1 MRPDFLLSAQSLVVG
16 YESPLLKPIHFSV
29 YAGDLICLMGI
40 NGCGKTTLFK
50 TLGAQ
55 LPALSG
61 EINLKN
67 QNLHSLSS
75 REKAK
80 LMSFVLAGRRGDDHL
95 RVEDVLILGRYPY
108 TNFWGE
114 LQKKDWELIE
124 ETIELVGLSETRH
137 KILGELSDGQR
148 QKVWIARAFVQDTPI
163 LFLDEPTNFL
173 DIPHRLEIMRLLR
186 VMARERGKAV
196 IFSSHDWDCALSAAS
211 WLWLIHEGELCMGLP
226 EDFILNGKIQ
236 EVFSR
241 KDFIFDSERGVFK
254 EKNCGAQKLSITF
267 KDISFERKHWTLH
280 ALGKIGFDCISE
292 DDSQIVVDK
301 QGWTVK
307 TEKGPRL
314 CQSLEELLNTLGRF

>member
-1 MRPDFLLSAQSLVVG
+1 MRPDFLLSAKSLVVG
-16 YESPLLKPIHFSV
+16 YESPLLKPINFSV

-61 EINLKN
+61 EIALKN
-67 QNLHSLSS
+67 QNLLSLSS

-124 ETIELVGLSETRH
+124 EIIELVGLKEIRH

-211 WLWLIHEGELCMGLP
+211 WLWLIHQGELCMGLP
-226 EDFILNGKIQ
+226 EDFILNGKIH

-254 EKNCGAQKLSITF
+254 EKIYGTQKLSITF
-267 KDISFERKHWTLH
+267 NDVSFEKKHWTLH
-280 ALGKIGFDCISE
+280 ALEKIGFDCISE
-292 DDSQIVVDK
+292 DDGQIVVDK
-301 QGWTVK
+301 QGFSVK

-314 CQSLEELLNTLGRF
+314 CHSLEELLNTLGRF

>member
-1 MRPDFLLSAQSLVVG
+1 MKPDFLLSAKSLVVG
-16 YESPLLKPIHFSV
+16 HDKPLLKPIDFSV

-55 LPALSG
+55 HAPLSG
-61 EINLKN
+61 EIILKN
-67 QNLHSLSS
+67 KNLNALSS

-114 LQKKDWELIE
+114 LQKKDWNLIE
-124 ETIELVGLSETRH
+124 ETIELVGLQDIRH
-137 KILGELSDGQR
+137 KMLGELSDGQR

-186 VMARERGKAV
+186 LMARVRGKAV
-196 IFSSHDWDCALSAAS
+196 VFSSHDWDCALSAAS
-211 WLWLIHEGELCMGLP
+211 WLWLIHESELMMGLP
-226 EDFILNGKIQ
+226 EDFILNGKIH

-241 KDFIFDSERGVFK
+241 SDFVFDAERGVFK
-254 EKNCGAQKLSITF
+254 ERIIGAQKLSLAF
-267 KDISFERKHWTLH
+267 NDVSFEQKHWTLH
-280 ALGKIGFDCISE
+280 ALSKVGFECVSE
-292 DDSQIVVDK
+292 GESLIIVE
-301 QGWTVK
+301 QGLWTVK
-307 TEKGPRL
+307 TEQGPKR
-314 CQSLEELLNTLGRF
+314 CHSLEELLNTLGRF